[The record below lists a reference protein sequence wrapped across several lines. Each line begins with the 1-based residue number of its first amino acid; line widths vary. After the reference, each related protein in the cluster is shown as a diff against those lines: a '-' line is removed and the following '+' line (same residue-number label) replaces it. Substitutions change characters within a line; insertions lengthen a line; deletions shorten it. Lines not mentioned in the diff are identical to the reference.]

1 MHETSINTA
10 RLEEETYQEGPVE
23 IFVYEP
29 RQKIVLRGS
38 VQADKV
44 GEHYVVGFSL
54 HLILQLVTKP
64 RFRVDMVIWCGKE
77 PVQCLDRSSCGRLKM
92 QNLTVSGQKGI
103 QNTCQ

>member
-1 MHETSINTA
+1 
-10 RLEEETYQEGPVE
+10 
-23 IFVYEP
+23 
-29 RQKIVLRGS
+29 
-38 VQADKV
+38 
-44 GEHYVVGFSL
+44 
-54 HLILQLVTKP
+54 LILQLVTKP